1 MGKTALITEY
11 NPFHNG
17 HQYHLNMSRRITA
30 NDDIIVIMNGNFT
43 QRAEPAVLDKWSR
56 TKQALTCGADLV
68 IELPLVY
75 GIRSAEYFAY
85 FSAAILEKTNLI
97 SDIVFGSEIDSLEI
111 MNSIAKAFNNES
123 SSFKEKLSIYMNRG
137 LNYPTARRKA
147 LLDNL
152 QEYPDLLKYDKNLI
166 KNILESPN
174 NILGIEYLK
183 SLLKLNS
190 KIKPHTIKRI
200 GPAYYS
206 DEVKHFDKDIASATH
221 IRKVIYNNE
230 KNKALN
236 LTKKLMPK
244 NSWEILN
251 NSLESGK
258 YPSSEKIKQLKLRT
272 IDIIRRLNPTK
283 LKNYAGINNGLENRI
298 FLAALEHGDP
308 LDFLEAVK
316 SKNYTESRINRKLL
330 QIYFGLNE
338 SKMKKTSEYG
348 PFYIRVLGINKNK
361 EYLLTQLH
369 KKAELPVIINPA
381 EILRLPDTNSDNFLE
396 LSLSYDILASDLY
409 SLLYENKNKRKA
421 RRDYH
426 QKLIKL

>member
-17 HQYHLNMSRRITA
+17 HQYHLNKSREITA

-43 QRAEPAVLDKWSR
+43 QRAEPAVLDKWAR
-56 TKQALTCGADLV
+56 TKQALACGADLV

-97 SDIVFGSEIDSLEI
+97 SDIVFGSEIASLEI
-111 MNSIAKAFNNES
+111 MNSIAEAFNNES
-123 SSFKEKLSIYMNRG
+123 SSFKEKLSVYMNKG

-147 LLDNL
+147 LLNSL
-152 QEYPDLLKYDKNLI
+152 QEYPRLQKYDKKLI
-166 KNILESPN
+166 KNVLESPN

-206 DEVKHFDKDIASATH
+206 DEVKHFNKDIASATH
-221 IRKVIYNNE
+221 IRKVIYKNE

-236 LTKKLMPK
+236 LTKKLMPQK
-244 NSWEILN
+244 SWEILES
-251 NSLESGK
+251 SLKSGE
-258 YPSSEKIKQLKLRT
+258 YPASKKIQQFKLRT
-272 IDIIRRLNPTK
+272 IDIIRRLSPAV
-283 LKNYAGINNGLENRI
+283 LRNYAGIDNGLENRI
-298 FLAALEHGDP
+298 FQAALENGDP
-308 LDFLEAVK
+308 ADFLQAVK

-330 QIYFGLNE
+330 QIYFELDE
-338 SKMKKTSEYG
+338 IKMKKASKSG
-348 PFYIRVLGINKNK
+348 PFYIRVLGVNKDK
-361 EYLLTQLH
+361 ENLLTQLH
-369 KKAELPVIINPA
+369 EKAEIPVIINPA
-381 EILRLPDTNSDNFLE
+381 DMLREPDINSDKFLE

-409 SLLYENKNKRKA
+409 SLLYENKLKRKA
-421 RRDYH
+421 RKDYH
-426 QKLIKL
+426 QKLIKI

>member
-17 HQYHLNMSRRITA
+17 HQYHLNKSREITT

-43 QRAEPAVLDKWSR
+43 QRAEPAVLDKWAR
-56 TKQALTCGADLV
+56 TKQALACGADLV

-97 SDIVFGSEIDSLEI
+97 SDIVFGSEIASLEI
-111 MNSIAKAFNNES
+111 MNSIAEAFNNES
-123 SSFKEKLSIYMNRG
+123 TSFKEKLSVYMNKG

-147 LLDNL
+147 LLNSL
-152 QEYPDLLKYDKNLI
+152 QEYPRLQKHDEELI
-166 KNILESPN
+166 RNVLESPN

-221 IRKVIYNNE
+221 IRKVIYKNE

-244 NSWEILN
+244 NSWEILES
-251 NSLESGK
+251 SLKSGE
-258 YPSSEKIKQLKLRT
+258 YPVSEKIQQFKLRT
-272 IDIIRRLNPTK
+272 IDIIRRLNPAA
-283 LKNYAGINNGLENRI
+283 LKEYAGIDNGLENRI
-298 FLAALEHGDP
+298 FQAALEIGDP
-308 LDFLEAVK
+308 ADFLEAVK

-330 QIYFGLNE
+330 QIYFELDE
-338 SKMKKTSEYG
+338 IKMKKTSKLG
-348 PFYIRVLGINKNK
+348 PSYIRVLGVNKDK
-361 EYLLTQLH
+361 EYLLTELH
-369 KKAELPVIINPA
+369 KKADIPVIINPA
-381 EILRLPDTNSDNFLE
+381 DMLRKPDINSDNFLE
-396 LSLSYDILASDLY
+396 LSLSYDIIASDLY
-409 SLLYENKNKRKA
+409 SLLYENKQKRKA
-421 RRDYH
+421 RKDYH
-426 QKLIKL
+426 QKLIKI